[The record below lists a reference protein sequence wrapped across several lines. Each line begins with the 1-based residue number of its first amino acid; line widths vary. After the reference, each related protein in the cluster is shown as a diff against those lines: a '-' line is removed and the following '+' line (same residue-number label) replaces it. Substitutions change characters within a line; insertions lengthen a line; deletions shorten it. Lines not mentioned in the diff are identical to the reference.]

1 MAAGGKG
8 VISVTANIAPDKIA
22 ALCKACLDENFSEA
36 RKLHYELLDLNIG
49 MFIETSPGPVKT
61 ALFLM
66 GKVTDEVRLPLAS
79 MNNSNLST
87 LKSLLKKSGLV

>member
-1 MAAGGKG
+1 
-8 VISVTANIAPDKIA
+8 
-22 ALCKACLDENFSEA
+22 
-36 RKLHYELLDLNIG
+36 